1 MTARSRAYRQEGM
14 AVIAA
19 LVVVAAAAV
28 ATAAIVERQT
38 LLADTLAGERD
49 RSQAKWLLRG
59 GLDWARVILSNDA
72 RRSAVT
78 LKDAIWAQPIVGLE
92 ISPPGDARKAYFSGQ
107 IEDEQSKYNIW
118 RLAADGMVQPQEL
131 ATLERLMTRLGLPAA
146 LAAGIS
152 LRVAAAQPQ
161 AQSGPAGSGPSRSG
175 PAAGQA
181 APGLRTLDDLLSVEG
196 MSADILATLSA
207 YLTILPQMTPVNA
220 NTASAEVL
228 SASVPGLDLAQ
239 ARALTEQ
246 RDRGQW
252 FNSRADFFNRLSE
265 RRITPGNQI
274 GVNSEWFKVTGEV
287 TLDRASARMQA
298 LLQRQGDGPPL
309 IRWIKD

>member
-78 LKDAIWAQPIVGLE
+78 LKDAIWAQPIVELE

-152 LRVAAAQPQ
+152 LRVAAAQPSQ
-161 AQSGPAGSGPSRSG
+161 VKPSQAGSGQARP
-175 PAAGQA
+175 AGQA